1 MLQMSDAMAET
12 ARLLERIGRI
22 ARRAGGEV
30 VYRALLLA
38 FVVRRPDVPWKVKA
52 PILGALAYL
61 PLPMDAVPD
70 FLPGLGFSDDLTV
83 IAGALAMAAMFI
95 NDDVRARARA
105 QYRAWFGTEPP
116 SVPAAALVA
125 EKP

>member
-1 MLQMSDAMAET
+1 MSATT
-12 ARLLERIGRI
+12 ADTSHLLARIGRI

-70 FLPGLGFSDDLTV
+70 FLPALGFSDDLTV
-83 IAGALAMAAMFI
+83 IAGALAMASMFVD
-95 NDDVRARARA
+95 DDVRARARA

-116 SVPAAALVA
+116 SVA
-125 EKP
+125 ETVRTAS